1 MSKTKIVG
9 ICGSLRSGSVNRAAL
24 EAAASLAP
32 DTMTIALW
40 DRLGDIPLYNDD
52 VREKGFPAAV
62 TELAEAIRGADGV
75 LIASPEYNYSIP
87 GVLKNAI
94 DWVTRVENQPFAG
107 KPVALMGASP
117 GAIGTA
123 RGQYHLRQCFV
134 FLDGLVMNKPE
145 VMIGGAYDKVKDG
158 KLVHEDTRGFIADK
172 FLPAF
177 SRWIAAHG
185 GAA

>member
-1 MSKTKIVG
+1 
-9 ICGSLRSGSVNRAAL
+9 
-24 EAAASLAP
+24 
-32 DTMTIALW
+32 MTITPW
-40 DRLGDIPLYNDD
+40 NDLGAFPLYNDD
-52 VREKGFPAAV
+52 VREAGFPAPV
-62 TELAEAIRGADGV
+62 LALAGAIREADGV

-94 DWVTRVENQPFAG
+94 DWISRVEKQPFAA

-134 FLDGLVMNKPE
+134 FLDALVMNKPE
-145 VMIGGAYDKVKDG
+145 VMIGAATDKVSDG
-158 KLVHEDTRGFIADK
+158 VLIHDETRSFIGQR

-177 SRWIAAHG
+177 ATWIDLHG
-185 GAA
+185 VGK